1 MVLSWPSAVCLAV
14 AAVSIALFMLPIEKV
29 GVSPLSTPPLAKS
42 AHSRLHVG
50 RMSVVGGN
58 VFGMICAAYRF
69 MVWLGK
75 ENSHPGC

>member
-1 MVLSWPSAVCLAV
+1 MALSWPSAVRLAV
-14 AAVSIALFMLPIEKV
+14 AAISVTLFMLPIEKV
-29 GVSPLSTPPLAKS
+29 WGSPLSTSSLAKS

-69 MVWLGK
+69 MVWLGM
-75 ENSHPGC
+75 ENSHSGC